1 MLPVKSNSKIGR
13 RRRDSNPHDVWP
25 CKPLSPA
32 ESNRRQLIT
41 HGKPAIHAVAVPC
54 STRSTQLNYFA
65 INACLFH
72 AVTRSAGIAASSF
85 RRWAAFA
92 VRLPCPQGPHGGLTA
107 HGSRAAFTCTPHEK
121 PHAADIR
128 TRLGGTGEA
137 RSDATGFPIR
147 KCSPCR
153 AVSPFGG
160 GEAFAY
166 EHSPGRGVAG
176 LSRHARSSTVVV
188 RFNT

>member
-1 MLPVKSNSKIGR
+1 M
-13 RRRDSNPHDVWP
+13 DVWP

-32 ESNRRQLIT
+32 ESNRRQPIT
-41 HGKPAIHAVAVPC
+41 HGKPAIHAAAVPC
-54 STRSTQLNYFA
+54 STPFCQLNYFA
-65 INACLFH
+65 IKLKVRVCSTPPPVSQGSRLRALGAGPLSRFACLVLK
-72 AVTRSAGIAASSF
+72 ALTR
-85 RRWAAFA
+85 
-92 VRLPCPQGPHGGLTA
+92 GLTA
-107 HGSRAAFTCTPHEK
+107 HGSRTAFTCTPHEK

-147 KCSPCR
+147 KCSPRR
-153 AVSPFGG
+153 AVSPYGG

-176 LSRHARSSTVVV
+176 LLRHARSSTVVV